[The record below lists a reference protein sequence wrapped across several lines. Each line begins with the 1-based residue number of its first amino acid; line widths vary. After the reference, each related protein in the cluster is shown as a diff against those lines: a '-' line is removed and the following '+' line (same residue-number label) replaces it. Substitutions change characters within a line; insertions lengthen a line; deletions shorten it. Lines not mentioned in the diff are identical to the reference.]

1 MNTIISNIL
10 KETKLEFKGN
20 KYANVTFKVYFNNNI
35 LEEKYKQR
43 IYPFITEEDTENSD
57 FNLCVMVDDEL
68 FKEMCEIAEMYP
80 ESNYV
85 ASYCSKESGMVRLK
99 RYAIEDYLVVLSD
112 KRNAFWILD
121 KQKENIFFI
130 GNKECLEHF
139 YREFFLLF
147 EHIIVKKCVEKG
159 AMLVHAAAVE
169 KDNRVVI
176 LVGNKRSGKTTT
188 FFELCK
194 EGKYAPMSLDKVLLI
209 EKGGVI
215 KVYGVPTRLRV
226 LAGTLSKYEE
236 LYSLIPEKYQGAS
249 DDVLWKGESDSKVEM
264 PLKQFEEFV
273 DNNFSQEGKLSQI
286 VFNHVNSD
294 MEDSKVNVG
303 KTNDNS
309 EILENNI
316 FSPVNPEEDWWSEI
330 GLEKIDLLNERK
342 NIMLEKIK
350 KLNFIEFETKNDFT
364 LLFEIL
370 IAQ

>member
-1 MNTIISNIL
+1 
-10 KETKLEFKGN
+10 
-20 KYANVTFKVYFNNNI
+20 
-35 LEEKYKQR
+35 
-43 IYPFITEEDTENSD
+43 
-57 FNLCVMVDDEL
+57 
-68 FKEMCEIAEMYP
+68 
-80 ESNYV
+80 
-85 ASYCSKESGMVRLK
+85 
-99 RYAIEDYLVVLSD
+99 
-112 KRNAFWILD
+112 
-121 KQKENIFFI
+121 
-130 GNKECLEHF
+130 
-139 YREFFLLF
+139 
-147 EHIIVKKCVEKG
+147 
-159 AMLVHAAAVE
+159 MLVHAAAVE

-194 EGKYAPMSLDKVLLI
+194 EGKYAPMSVDKVLLI